1 MTRASSGGGIQ
12 SRQVSTKREA
22 TRERPQVRAASPG
35 AVSQLGSHMTKMTS
49 SEPLYQGKSFQQ
61 SKFGNELATNVGT
74 GGPGKG
80 RTVMRSGLQGTH
92 D

>member
-1 MTRASSGGGIQ
+1 MASRSGGGIQ
-12 SRQVSTKREA
+12 SSVVNTKREA

-35 AVSQLGSHMTKMTS
+35 AVSQLGSHMTS
-49 SEPLYQGKSFQQ
+49 RSAAEPLYQGKSYPT
-61 SKFGNELATNVGT
+61 KLGNTLTNNVGT

-80 RTVMRSGLQGTH
+80 RTVHRSGSQGTH